1 MINSGICMLEIR
13 TLLDNASGKPTSLG
27 VSFMKY
33 KDFNFL
39 KLNVFADENISF
51 GVSPVSWNF
60 ASKLAVVQDLSVEA
74 GIESKTTPSF
84 YVGISTKF

>member
-1 MINSGICMLEIR
+1 
-13 TLLDNASGKPTSLG
+13 
-27 VSFMKY
+27 MKY